1 MKSKWDWYLTA
12 GLIAALA
19 VLLLWCATRASAQ
32 TPPSV
37 EYPLKFEC
45 TANVSANIKLLMQFD
60 KDPIEAIHLLISNF
74 QSTSPDKTS
83 PVITSV
89 KFTGNNN
96 AIETVLLPNTTSVNF
111 SVSATDDTNV
121 TCAVLIVDDMRADAN
136 CWAPGLPAVFGMRFN
151 ANVITLGGH
160 AFNLKIYDAAG
171 NMASKDWRMT
181 R

>member
-1 MKSKWDWYLTA
+1 MKSKWTA

-19 VLLLWCATRASAQ
+19 ILMLWCATRAHAQ

-83 PVITSV
+83 PVINSV

-136 CWAPGLPAVFGMRFN
+136 CWPPGLANPFGLRWN
-151 ANVITLGGH
+151 PGVINLGGH
-160 AFNLKIYDAAG
+160 QFDLKVVDAAG
-171 NMASKDWRMT
+171 NEATKSWRQT